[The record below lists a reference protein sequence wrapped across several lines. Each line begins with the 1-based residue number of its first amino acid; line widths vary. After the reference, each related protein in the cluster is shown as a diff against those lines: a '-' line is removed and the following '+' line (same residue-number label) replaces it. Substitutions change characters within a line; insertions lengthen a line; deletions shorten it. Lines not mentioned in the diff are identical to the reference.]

1 MNFKIYTTVKV
12 DCEVTYSCND
22 NKILEKII
30 NLKNN
35 IKLENDKNKKKE
47 LIYELGELLNKCQK
61 ISEEELNDKYDCEI
75 YDIE

>member
-1 MNFKIYTTVKV
+1 M
-12 DCEVTYSCND
+12 
-22 NKILEKII
+22 

-47 LIYELGELLNKCQK
+47 LIYELGELLNKCKK